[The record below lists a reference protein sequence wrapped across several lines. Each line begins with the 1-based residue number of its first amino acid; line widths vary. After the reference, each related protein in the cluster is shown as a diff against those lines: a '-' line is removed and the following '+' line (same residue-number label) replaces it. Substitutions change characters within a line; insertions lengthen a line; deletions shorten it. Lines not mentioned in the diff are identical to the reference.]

1 MKVIRIITTILVSVG
16 MALVFACSE
25 EKTASLEG
33 HDDIVAVLQKLH
45 ECLDKP
51 EVNREIYADN
61 AILKQEDGWTGHLV
75 EIKGLKE
82 IENWRKDRSKVW
94 RRTGLSISSIDK
106 KADTAN
112 VKYQMDIVAVKTDA
126 EFAVLDCS
134 AKMSKVGSAWKI
146 MEEIVKGELK

>member
-33 HDDIVAVLQKLH
+33 HDDIVAVLQKLP

-94 RRTGLSISSIDK
+94 RR
-106 KADTAN
+106 
-112 VKYQMDIVAVKTDA
+112 
-126 EFAVLDCS
+126 DCS